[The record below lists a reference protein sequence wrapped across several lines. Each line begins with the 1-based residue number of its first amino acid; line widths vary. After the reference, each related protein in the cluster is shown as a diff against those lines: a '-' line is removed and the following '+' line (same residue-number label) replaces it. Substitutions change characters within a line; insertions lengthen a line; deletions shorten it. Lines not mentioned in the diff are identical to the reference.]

1 MPFANTP
8 MGRAYYTAAGA
19 PGPPHTV
26 LLIHGAGGSHLDWP
40 AVLRRLPKARV
51 YALDLPGHGRSAPPA
66 CDSIAGYSAWTA
78 EFMRALQLP
87 PAVVIGHSM
96 GAAVALELALQEP
109 SLVRALV
116 LIGAGARLPVSPLI
130 LEGLQTAPGEI
141 IPRIV
146 GWAYGRDFPEEGK
159 ELARQRLEQVPPAVL
174 YRDFLA
180 CSRFDRR
187 AELKDVHQPAL
198 ILAGSEDRMVPLA
211 LAEELCGGLPRARLV
226 TFAGA
231 GHMLTFE
238 RPEEV
243 AGAVAEFLAGL

>member
-1 MPFANTP
+1 MPFVNTSA
-8 MGRAYYTAAGA
+8 GRAYYTVSGA
-19 PGPPHTV
+19 PGSPHTL

-40 AVLRRLPKARV
+40 ASLRRLPNARV

-66 CDSIAGYSAWTA
+66 HDSIAGYSAWTA
-78 EFMRALQLP
+78 EWMRALKLP
-87 PAVVIGHSM
+87 PAVLVGHSM
-96 GAAVALELALQEP
+96 GAAIALELALQEP
-109 SLVRALV
+109 GLVRALV
-116 LIGAGARLPVSPLI
+116 LIGAGARLPVSPHI
-130 LEGLQTAPGEI
+130 LEGLQQSPQDI
-141 IPRIV
+141 IPRII

-159 ELARQRLEQVPPAVL
+159 ALARRRLEQVPAAVL

-187 AELKDVHQPAL
+187 AELKNIDQPAL

-211 LAEELCGGLPRARLV
+211 LSEELHGGLPRARMV

-238 RPEEV
+238 RPAEV
-243 AGAVAEFLAGL
+243 ASAVSEFLAGL

>member
-1 MPFANTP
+1 MPFLNTP
-8 MGRAYYTAAGA
+8 TGRAYYTAAGPLEA
-19 PGPPHTV
+19 AHTL

-40 AVLRRLPKARV
+40 ASLRRLPDARV

-66 CDSIAGYSAWTA
+66 RDSIAGYSAWTA
-78 EFMRALQLP
+78 EWMRALALP
-87 PAVVIGHSM
+87 PAVLVGHSM
-96 GAAVALELALQEP
+96 GAAIALELALQEP
-109 SLVRALV
+109 GLVRALV

-130 LEGLQTAPGEI
+130 LEELQQSPGEI
-141 IPRIV
+141 IPRII
-146 GWAYGRDFPEEGK
+146 GWAYGWDFPEEGK
-159 ELARQRLEQVPPAVL
+159 ALARRRLEQVPPAVL

-180 CSRFDRR
+180 CSRFNRR
-187 AELKDVHQPAL
+187 AELKDIQPPAL

-211 LAEELCGGLPRARLV
+211 LSEELYHGLPRARMV

-243 AGAVAEFLAGL
+243 AGAVSEFLAGL

>member
-1 MPFANTP
+1 MPFVNTP
-8 MGRAYYTAAGA
+8 AGRAYYTAAGA
-19 PGPPHTV
+19 PGSPHTV

-40 AVLRRLPKARV
+40 VSLRRLPDARV

-66 CDSIAGYSAWTA
+66 YDSIAEYSAWTA
-78 EFMRALQLP
+78 GFMRALGLP
-87 PAVVIGHSM
+87 PAVLVGHSM
-96 GAAVALELALQEP
+96 GAAIALELALQEP
-109 SLVRALV
+109 ALVRALV

-130 LEGLQTAPGEI
+130 LEGLQTSPGEL

-159 ELARQRLEQVPPAVL
+159 KLARQRLEQVPPAVL

-187 AELKDVHQPAL
+187 AELKDIYPPAL
-198 ILAGSEDRMVPLA
+198 VLAGSEDRMVPLA
-211 LAEELCGGLPRARLV
+211 LSEELCSGLPRARLV

-238 RPEEV
+238 RPAEV
-243 AGAVAEFLAGL
+243 AGAVADFLAGL